1 MKKHVVKETHTY
13 EIKDSKGN
21 VVQKEKH
28 VTTKSVNAPKEERP
42 AIEEKPK
49 YQSQRLRPSRFEW
62 YFYPCN

>member
-28 VTTKSVNAPKEERP
+28 VTTKAVNVPKEERP
-42 AIEEKPK
+42 AIEAKQTYTK
-49 YQSQRLRPSRFEW
+49 SRIGQ
-62 YFYPCN
+62 CK